1 MSEYGTT
8 TIKVVTFWLQGCTE
22 YSTHNISSTV
32 WFKVVAGLLNCVW
45 GGMWGHKRVM
55 KEDIKRREEVL
66 GKKKKVYKARDKN
79 TKEIIKK

>member
-1 MSEYGTT
+1 
-8 TIKVVTFWLQGCTE
+8 
-22 YSTHNISSTV
+22 
-32 WFKVVAGLLNCVW
+32 
-45 GGMWGHKRVM
+45 M